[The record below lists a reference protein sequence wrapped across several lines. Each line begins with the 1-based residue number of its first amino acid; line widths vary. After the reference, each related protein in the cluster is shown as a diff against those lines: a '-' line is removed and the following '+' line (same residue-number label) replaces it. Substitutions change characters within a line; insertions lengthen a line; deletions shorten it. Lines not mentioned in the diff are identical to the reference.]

1 MASSIDNRGIS
12 PQENSRQINAF
23 SPTSQEPIFTR
34 EDSKTTSFDQI
45 ILNRLP
51 LVAIG
56 VVVGM
61 VGGFFF
67 HLRVVPVYSTSIDVH
82 VVKKRGELNT
92 ALDSRAG
99 FVEDYVSSQM
109 AVIKSPEVMEGT
121 ADILEGDSDVT
132 LVDNILGGAIPGTL
146 GGIPKNLGDDKL
158 PGPTDGS
165 KNPQS
170 LKRLPLGAQSKTE
183 LAAMIHSGIQLVQD
197 EKRKVLIFNFKTS
210 KYPEDTPKILLALV
224 KAYQDYLRKIYD
236 IGNDRSVQRMEGII
250 TSTNTQFLQLQTEF
264 RTKQENLKKI
274 HPVGAL
280 KVNASLEDGVR
291 KYEVL
296 LADLKDRRDDL
307 LARHGTRGVALPKNT
322 GDGPLGSDASA
333 MFITPDDATLDLLK
347 LQKQL
352 LLIDLGK
359 DHPKMVKLQTQIN
372 YIEEVKKVR
381 GTTIGKDGASKFT
394 ATDPLGREMELNS
407 SRIAKYE
414 EALQQAQN
422 QQLTLKDDLEKEKE
436 LESQCKDLAIRIET
450 ARRKLET
457 YEEIKNQIVLTK
469 DHGGYEAKQI
479 SKISGP
485 FPSGANRIV
494 YMFVGGVLGLGCGV
508 GLAYL
513 ADLTD
518 RSFQTPDDIRKQLG
532 LNILGHIPMIR
543 VEDADRKPG
552 SKLEDQ
558 LVTAHKPKSTE
569 AEAYRGLRTSLYF
582 STQGRGN
589 QVIQIT
595 SPNAG
600 DGKSTLS
607 CNMAISIAQSG
618 KKVILIDADMRKPRV
633 HKIFGLP
640 NSDTGL
646 STLIEGESTLENSMF
661 ATEVTNLTLLPCG
674 PRPSNPAELLTS
686 PRFPELL
693 VELREKFDFV
703 LIDTPPILA
712 VSDPCIVAPRVDGVI
727 VNLLLNKGAR
737 GSAMRACEMLANIE
751 TRVLGLVINCFDANA
766 KSGKYG
772 YSYGYGYSY
781 NYKYS
786 YKYGYRYGYNYGY
799 NDYTDVADEKN
810 PSQINRKKNAQLPDK
825 GSSVQKT

>member
-1 MASSIDNRGIS
+1 MASSIHTGVIA
-12 PQENSRQINAF
+12 PQDNSRQINAF
-23 SPTSQEPIFTR
+23 SPPLQEPTLTR
-34 EDSKTTSFDQI
+34 EDSKTSTLVQI
-45 ILNRLP
+45 VLKRLP
-51 LVAIG
+51 LVTIG
-56 VVVGM
+56 VVAGV

-67 HLRVVPVYSTSIDVH
+67 HLRVVPVYQTSIDVH

-92 ALDSRAG
+92 VLDSRAG
-99 FVEDYVSSQM
+99 FVDDYVSSQI
-109 AVIKSPEVMEGT
+109 AVVRSPEVMEGT
-121 ADILEGDSDVT
+121 ADILESDSDIT
-132 LVDNILGGAIPGTL
+132 LVDNILGGAIPGVL
-146 GGIPKNLGDDKL
+146 SGLPKTIGDEKL
-158 PGPTDGS
+158 TGSTDGPKS
-165 KNPQS
+165 GQT
-170 LKRLPLGAQSKTE
+170 LKRLPLGAQTKAE
-183 LAAMIHSGIQLVQD
+183 LAAMVHGGLQVVQD
-197 EKRKVLIFNFKTS
+197 EKRKVLVLNFKTS
-210 KYPEDTPKILLALV
+210 KNPEDTPKVLLAVV
-224 KAYQDYLRKIYD
+224 KAYQDYLKKIYD

-264 RTKQENLKKI
+264 RNKQENLKKI

-280 KVNASLEDGVR
+280 KVNAGLEDGVR
-291 KYEVL
+291 KYELL

-307 LARHGTRGVALPKNT
+307 LARHGARGVALPKNT
-322 GDGPLGSDASA
+322 GDGSLGSDTSTL
-333 MFITPDDATLDLLK
+333 FITPDDATLDLLK
-347 LQKQL
+347 LQMQL

-359 DHPKMVKLQTQIN
+359 DHPKMVKLKTQIN
-372 YIEEVKKVR
+372 YIEEVKKAR
-381 GTTIGKDGASKFT
+381 GTTIGKDGSKFT
-394 ATDPLGREMELNS
+394 ATDPLGREMELNAA
-407 SRIAKYE
+407 RITKYE

-436 LESQCKDLAIRIET
+436 LEAQCKDLASRIEAT
-450 ARRKLET
+450 RRKLET

-479 SKISGP
+479 SKVSGP

-494 YMFVGGVLGLGCGV
+494 YLFVGGVFGFGCGV

-532 LNILGHIPMIR
+532 LNILGHIPTIR
-543 VEDADRKPG
+543 VEEVDRKPG
-552 SKLEDQ
+552 SLLEDQ
-558 LVTAHKPKSTE
+558 LITAHKPKSTE
-569 AEAYRGLRTSLYF
+569 AEAYRGLRTGLYF
-582 STQGRGN
+582 STQGRGH

-633 HKIFGLP
+633 NKIFGIP
-640 NSDTGL
+640 NTDKGL
-646 STLIEGESTLENSMF
+646 ATYIEGQSTLEESMF
-661 ATEVTNLTLLPCG
+661 ATEVPNLTLLPCG

-686 PRFPELL
+686 PQFPELL
-693 VELREKFDFV
+693 AQLREKFDFV

-737 GSAMRACEMLANIE
+737 ASAIRACEMLANIE
-751 TRVLGLVINCFDANA
+751 TRVLGLVINCFDAHA

-799 NDYTDVADEKN
+799 NDYTGYTEDSD
-810 PSQINRKKNAQLPDK
+810 PTQINRKNNQQLPDK
-825 GSSVQKT
+825 ASQSQKT